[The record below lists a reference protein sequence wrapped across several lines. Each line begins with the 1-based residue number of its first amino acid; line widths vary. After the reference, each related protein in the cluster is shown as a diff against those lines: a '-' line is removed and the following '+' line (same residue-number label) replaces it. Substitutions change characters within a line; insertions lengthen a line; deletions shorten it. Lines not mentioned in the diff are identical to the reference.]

1 LKVANDAGIFFR
13 DKLESLLGW
22 EETYVYKTKTLFR
35 LFTLLWEELTNDEQ
49 VNFSSLFTR
58 MVFASRQYKVRGKTM
73 YFSHRFRKSI
83 ESGQFTDESAEGIFH
98 LGALSMRELLLD
110 VFSLAPQ
117 STFLREL
124 ELPEE
129 FKEQNYTVANFHKV
143 IRVVII
149 SIDIDEFIV
158 EFVSDEQAHLPRKAY
173 FNIESRNQAF
183 NSTISNITR
192 FFKLPMVANLIDV
205 EIDEEEKHYPAA
217 IVLQPDFLIDATAV
231 AKLYNKHSVFSLGYL
246 ISKFIPV
253 HANQAILMGNIAND
267 LLDHLIYEP
276 DLNFE
281 TSLKKIF
288 SINPLQIAQFSDG
301 EVRDVLKDARMH
313 FDNIKQVIHQEMI
326 DQNIEKE
333 NAYVEPTFLSNT
345 YGFQGRLDLLHTTD
359 NNREIDIIELKSG
372 KPFMPNADG
381 ISEQHYRQLMIY
393 DMMIS
398 STISKR
404 IKPKNFILYS
414 KLKEN
419 RLRYAGYNRTHQYEI
434 MKLRN
439 SCLFLEQMILNVQ
452 EEKLFERFNPAGID
466 DQFRFEKRDAQKLFV
481 AYKQLDELEKNYVKS
496 YVAFITREY
505 HLSKTGEHGIDRSNG
520 MAGLW
525 LDPIDEKI
533 EQFRMWNLLKIKD
546 NRAKDNDPT
555 ILLEFSDRSNRLARF
570 RVGDIVVLY
579 PNEENGNQACDYQL
593 TKANIIALDET
604 SITLRL
610 RSQQLNDSIFGKY
623 AYWNVEG
630 DFLDGGLT
638 RMYKNLFYFM
648 LAPKDQRDLLLCRRP
663 PSAAAPRKHHNFE
676 GVTPKQHSLLNEII
690 QSKDYYLLW
699 GPPGTGKTTI
709 MLKKLVEHYTI
720 VENKK
725 VLLLS
730 YTNRAVDEI
739 CQAVESISDALTQ
752 NYLRIGS
759 RYSTREEFREKI
771 LSAKLDNISSRKALL
786 DLLTGT
792 QVYCSTVSSLLGKM
806 ELLNIVEF
814 DVVIVDEASQL
825 LEPMLLGLL
834 SSFKKFILIGD
845 HKQLPAVVTQSKYF
859 SKEETPEL
867 NEIGLVDR
875 RNSLFERMYL
885 QAMENEWTWAY
896 GILDQQGRMHED
908 IMGFSATNFY
918 EGKLKLLPGVER
930 LTAPLEIKGADQPYE
945 FLHEE
950 RLIFINTLADDS
962 LTQKINPHE
971 AKLAVDLV
979 HQIKKI
985 YTANKLEFSA
995 DSLGIITPF
1004 RAQISQITQR
1014 FKEELSYDKDLT
1026 IDTVERFQGGAKDRI
1041 IISLVTND
1049 RNVLNIISSRN
1060 ESGIDRKLNVAITRA
1075 KEQLIIIGNAK
1086 ILSNDPVYASLIEAC
1101 YFVNF
1106 EDEA

>member
-1 LKVANDAGIFFR
+1 MKVANDAGIFFR
-13 DKLESLLGW
+13 DKLESLLIW
-22 EETYVYKTKTLFR
+22 EETYVYKSKTLFR

-58 MVFASRQYKVRGKTM
+58 MVFASREYKIRGKTM
-73 YFSHRFRKSI
+73 YFSHRFRKCI
-83 ESGQFTDESAEGIFH
+83 ESGQLTDETAEAIFY

-110 VFSLAPQ
+110 IFSLAP
-117 STFLREL
+117 SSIFLKEL

-129 FKEQNYTVANFHKV
+129 FKEQKYTVASFQKV
-143 IRVVII
+143 IRVVITAV
-149 SIDIDEFIV
+149 DV
-158 EFVSDEQAHLPRKAY
+158 EEYILDFVSDHQAHLPKKAY
-173 FNIESRNQAF
+173 FNIQSRNEIF
-183 NSTISNITR
+183 NSTVANLTR

-217 IVLQPDFLIDATAV
+217 LVLEPDFLVDATAV
-231 AKLYNKHSVFSLGYL
+231 AKLYNRHSVFSLGYL

-253 HANQAILMGNIAND
+253 NANQPILMGNIAND

-276 DLNFE
+276 DLSFE
-281 TSLKKIF
+281 ASRKKIF

-301 EVRDVLKDARMH
+301 EVREVLKDARMH
-313 FDNIKQVIHQEMI
+313 FDNIKQVINQEMI

-345 YGFQGRLDLLHTTD
+345 YGFQGRLDLLHTTE
-359 NNREIDIIELKSG
+359 NNRNIDIIELKSG

-398 STISKR
+398 STISKK

-439 SCLFLEQMILNVQ
+439 SCLFLERMILNVQ

-466 DQFRFEKRDAQKLFV
+466 DQFRFEKRDAEKLFL
-481 AYKQLDELEKNYVKS
+481 AYKQLDELEQEYVKS
-496 YVAFITREY
+496 FVAFITREY

-533 EQFRMWNLLKIKD
+533 EQFRMWNLLKIKV
-546 NRAKDNDPT
+546 NQAKEKDPI

-579 PNEENGNQACDYQL
+579 PNEENGQQACDYQL
-593 TKANIIALDET
+593 TKGNIIALDAQG
-604 SITLRL
+604 ITLRL
-610 RSQQLNDSIFGKY
+610 RAQQLNDSIFSKY
-623 AYWNVEG
+623 AYWNIEA

-648 LAPKDQRDLLLCRRP
+648 LAAKEQRDLLLSRR
-663 PSAAAPRKHHNFE
+663 APKKVLVESNHSFK
-676 GVTPKQHSLLNEII
+676 GVTQKQQDLLNAII
-690 QSKDYYLLW
+690 QSQDYYLLW
-699 GPPGTGKTTI
+699 GPPGTGKTTV
-709 MLKKLVEHYTI
+709 MLRHLVEYYTG

-739 CQAVESISDALTQ
+739 CQAVESISSELAE

-771 LSAKLDNISSRKALL
+771 LSAKLEDINSRKELL

-845 HKQLPAVVTQSKYF
+845 HKQLPAVVTQNKYF
-859 SKEETPEL
+859 SKEDSSEL
-867 NEIGLVDR
+867 NEIGLLDR

-885 QAMENEWTWAY
+885 QAMEKEWNWAF
-896 GILDQQGRMHED
+896 GILDQQGRMHQD
-908 IMGFSATNFY
+908 IMKFSAANFY
-918 EGKLKLLPGVER
+918 EGKLKLLPGVNR
-930 LTAPLEIKGADQPYE
+930 LTEPLALKGADPSYD
-945 FLHEE
+945 FLTDQ
-950 RLIFINTLADDS
+950 RLIFIDTKADDS
-962 LTQKINPHE
+962 LTQKINPYE
-971 AKLAVDLV
+971 AEVVIKLVE
-979 HQIKKI
+979 QIKKI
-985 YTANKLEFSA
+985 YVANQKDFTA

-1014 FKEELSYDKDLT
+1014 FKETDSYDSSLT

-1049 RNVLNIISSRN
+1049 RNVLNMISSRN

-1075 KEQLIIIGNAK
+1075 KEQLILIGNAE
-1086 ILSNDPVYASLIEAC
+1086 ILSNDPVYASLINAC
-1101 YFVNF
+1101 FFVST
-1106 EDEA
+1106 ES